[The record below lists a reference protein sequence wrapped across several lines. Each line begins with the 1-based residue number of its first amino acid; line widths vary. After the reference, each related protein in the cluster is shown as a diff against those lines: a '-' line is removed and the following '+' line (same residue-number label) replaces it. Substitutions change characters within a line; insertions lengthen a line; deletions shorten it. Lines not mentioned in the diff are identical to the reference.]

1 MSAPFTS
8 FGGAKSTA
16 DAVAD
21 IQRVVER
28 KRAEA
33 DKTRYELNE
42 SLKELYELQS
52 QVMALERENEIVGRQ
67 LQRPAFDPG
76 AVRPNQTYDG
86 SARLL
91 RDEGG
96 GVISTVTAA
105 IYATDEIKAKSDEL
119 ARIKNETLDAEFRG
133 KMFRHMKDR
142 LAAQVVGAKRDCSKL
157 QARLHDARAANQELH
172 RKEGEV
178 ERQLAMA
185 RARLTETKK
194 HVDTQNAALK
204 RDLVEQ
210 RASLQH
216 KIESNKFLDAQ
227 IADAR
232 AGRAKAIVLDPL
244 GGLGTSDAAMAAA
257 VAEAAETEAA
267 AALRR
272 AKDAAG
278 IFSSRGA
285 QGRITQAIGSLE
297 SEEAVFVDALRHLGL
312 PVPKGLLPADDPT
325 HAPGSPARGGATHIP
340 AGHSRA
346 AAAIGGEDD
355 VNFLVRACVQ
365 QDEVRI
371 SLLQKQAAEEA
382 RISALQAQLHQLRGV
397 GNGGAD
403 SISQALA
410 TAVARNAAALSG
422 EGDDDD
428 AGGAGSPLASRG
440 AGGRRRSLLQ
450 PLFEEEP
457 DEPSPST
464 GNRCGREGVRA
475 RRTRRAATLVARP
488 PARAQSHRQ
497 ARGAPRRR
505 EQAPLPGALGE
516 RVPARGSH
524 ARPYRARGHEPQG
537 ARGAAVGRRRGEAR
551 PPPRGRTLSRPPA
564 LRRRR
569 SSSGWRLRWRTRR
582 TRAT

>member
-1 MSAPFTS
+1 MIVSH
-8 FGGAKSTA
+8 GGARSTA
-16 DAVAD
+16 DAMAD

-33 DKTRYELNE
+33 DRTRYELNV
-42 SLKELYELQS
+42 SLRELYELQS

-76 AVRPNQTYDG
+76 AARPNQSFDG

-185 RARLTETKK
+185 RARLAETKK

-204 RDLVEQ
+204 RDLFEQ
-210 RASLQH
+210 RVSLQH
-216 KIESNKFLDAQ
+216 RIESNKFLDAQ
-227 IADAR
+227 VADAR
-232 AGRAKAIVLDPL
+232 AGRAKTIVLDP
-244 GGLGTSDAAMAAA
+244 GPRGENTANA
-257 VAEAAETEAA
+257 VEASVAAELEAA
-267 AALRR
+267 AAMKR
-272 AKDAAG
+272 ARDAVNV
-278 IFSSRGA
+278 FSSRGA
-285 QGRITQAIGSLE
+285 EARIKEAMGTLAND
-297 SEEAVFVDALRHLGL
+297 EAVFVDALRHLGL
-312 PVPKGLLPADDPT
+312 PVPRGLLPAEDVS
-325 HAPGSPARGGATHIP
+325 AP
-340 AGHSRA
+340 AGSHGPAGQHRSSGAAASA
-346 AAAIGGEDD
+346 AAAAAAAAAAGGLGGEDD

-371 SLLQKQAAEEA
+371 SLLQRQAAEEA

-410 TAVARNAAALSG
+410 TAVARNASALAG
-422 EGDDDD
+422 GDDD
-428 AGGAGSPLASRG
+428 GGHGSLPLSG
-440 AGGRRRSLLQ
+440 IGGRRRSLLQ

-464 GNRCGREGVRA
+464 GNR
-475 RRTRRAATLVARP
+475 
-488 PARAQSHRQ
+488 
-497 ARGAPRRR
+497 
-505 EQAPLPGALGE
+505 
-516 RVPARGSH
+516 
-524 ARPYRARGHEPQG
+524 
-537 ARGAAVGRRRGEAR
+537 
-551 PPPRGRTLSRPPA
+551 
-564 LRRRR
+564 
-569 SSSGWRLRWRTRR
+569 
-582 TRAT
+582 

>member
-1 MSAPFTS
+1 MSAPLGTY
-8 FGGAKSTA
+8 GGARSTA

-52 QVMALERENEIVGRQ
+52 QVMALERENEIVGKQ

-76 AVRPNQTYDG
+76 ALPNQSYDG

-105 IYATDEIKAKSDEL
+105 IYATDEIRAKSEEL
-119 ARIKNETLDAEFRG
+119 ARIKNESLDAEFRG

-157 QARLHDARAANQELH
+157 QGRLHDARAANQELH

-185 RARLTETKK
+185 KARLAETKRV
-194 HVDTQNAALK
+194 VDSQNMALK
-204 RDLVEQ
+204 RDLAEQ
-210 RASLQH
+210 RAALQH
-216 KIESNKFLDAQ
+216 KVESNKFLDVQ

-232 AGRAKAIVLDPL
+232 AGRAKVLVTESN
-244 GGLGTSDAAMAAA
+244 GVYSGSDGATIGEDD
-257 VAEAAETEAA
+257 EALT
-267 AALRR
+267 LRR
-272 AKDAAG
+272 MKDSVG

-285 QGRITQAIGSLE
+285 QSRINQAIGSLE
-297 SEEAVFVDALRHLGL
+297 SEEAVFVDALRALGL
-312 PVPKGLLPADDPT
+312 PVPRGFLPAEDATQGGSSASLRPGGLAAPAPAA
-325 HAPGSPARGGATHIP
+325 APG
-340 AGHSRA
+340 A
-346 AAAIGGEDD
+346 AQQRPPGGEDD

-410 TAVARNAAALSG
+410 TAVARNAAALAGGS
-422 EGDDDD
+422 GDDE
-428 AGGAGSPLASRG
+428 AGSVPASPMM

-464 GNRCGREGVRA
+464 GNRFGCACSCSFGDFFSGFTNGPFCGVVCRAIVKRESRLAEANKRLFQALSENEYLLAAVMPVRIA
-475 RRTRRAATLVARP
+475 LSAM
-488 PARAQSHRQ
+488 SHKVGCCF
-497 ARGAPRRR
+497 ASPT
-505 EQAPLPGALGE
+505 
-516 RVPARGSH
+516 RVPFQLPVGASH
-524 ARPYRARGHEPQG
+524 LKTFY
-537 ARGAAVGRRRGEAR
+537 
-551 PPPRGRTLSRPPA
+551 
-564 LRRRR
+564 
-569 SSSGWRLRWRTRR
+569 
-582 TRAT
+582 